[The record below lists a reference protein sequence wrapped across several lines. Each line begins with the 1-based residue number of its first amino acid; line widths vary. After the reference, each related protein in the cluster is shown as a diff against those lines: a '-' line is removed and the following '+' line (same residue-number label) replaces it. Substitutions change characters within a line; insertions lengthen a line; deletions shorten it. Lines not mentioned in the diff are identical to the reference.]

1 MAVTLTEAA
10 KLTQDMLYKGV
21 VEEMLKAT
29 PLLQHYPFVEIN
41 GNALTVTREDVD
53 NMGNTGFVATGG
65 VLTSSEAKFTQK
77 SFTLYNLYG
86 QADVPGL
93 IQRSQS
99 NIMDQMAAQV
109 SIKSKLLGYD
119 FEDRAY
125 YGVAAT
131 DEGFDG
137 LHTLVAL
144 SSSQMVHMGTGGVG
158 APLTIAMLD
167 ELYDLV
173 EGGAPDIIVMNKK
186 IRRRLSEKLRDSA
199 SYMTERDAYGNYFN
213 VWNEVPIIATDHL
226 LQTEDISGTTYSTPT
241 GGLTSSIF
249 AIRFGEGDGLC
260 GIQNGGIRTEV
271 FDKLEQYDAA
281 RTRLMWYV
289 GQALYGTKALA
300 RLDGVT
306 NAAMA

>member
-10 KLTQDMLYKGV
+10 KLTQDKLYKGV

-65 VLTSSEAKFTQK
+65 VLTSSEAKFSQTT
-77 SFTLYNLYG
+77 FTLYNLYG

-137 LHTLVAL
+137 LHTLVA
-144 SSSQMVHMGTGGVG
+144 SGQQIHQGATTTG
-158 APLTIAMLD
+158 AALTIAKLD
-167 ELYDLV
+167 ELYDLI

-213 VWNEVPIIATDHL
+213 VWNEVPIITTDHL
-226 LQTEDISGTTYSTPT
+226 LQTETISGGAYALPT
-241 GGLTSSIF
+241 GGLCSSIF

-271 FDKLEQYDAA
+271 FDKLEQYDAS
-281 RTRLMWYV
+281 RTRLMWYC

-306 NAAMA
+306 DEAMA